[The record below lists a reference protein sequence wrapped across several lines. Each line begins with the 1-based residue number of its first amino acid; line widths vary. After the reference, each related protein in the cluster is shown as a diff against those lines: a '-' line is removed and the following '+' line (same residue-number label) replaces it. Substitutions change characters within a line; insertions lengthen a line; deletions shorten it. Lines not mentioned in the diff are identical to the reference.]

1 MQHSMS
7 RASVPPVVAIAS
19 SAGGIP
25 ALKAV
30 LFDLPTTLPAAVL
43 IVQHLDPAHRSFLPE
58 ILARDTKLTVRHAR
72 DGEQITTGIVFVAP
86 PDEHL
91 LLNSDGTL
99 SLSHTELVHFVRPS
113 ADLLFESV
121 AAAAGE
127 RALAIVLTGSGH
139 DGALGTTA
147 IKKRGGRVIAQD
159 QASSDYFG
167 MPGNAIAE
175 GAVDEILPLDEIASA
190 ILTFMDGLLVWR

>member
-1 MQHSMS
+1 MQDHN
-7 RASVPPVVAIAS
+7 RATIPPVIAVAS

-30 LFDLPTTLPAAVL
+30 LSELPETLPAAVL

-58 ILARDTKLTVRHAR
+58 ILARGTKLTVRHAR
-72 DGEQITTGIVFVAP
+72 DGERVEPGVVLIAP

-91 LLNSDGTL
+91 LLNGDGTL

-127 RALAIVLTGSGH
+127 QALAIVLTGSGH

-159 QASSDYFG
+159 RASSDYFG

-175 GAVDEILPLDEIASA
+175 GAVDEVLPLDDIASA